1 LANYLSTDELLEKL
15 KQQETVGIQKLQKKN
30 KIQKPLEPQEFK
42 VIKQKRKIKFKL
54 NRKFF
59 FFIAIIAALF
69 HIFYVSVPLLSDNRG
84 INAFGITTLLAV
96 PMDQELGQYV
106 NAKVVLIEKYDTNL
120 YAVGDNVVVYGEYG
134 TDLNWVVEIVS
145 IDIDNQEAEITFD
158 GVVSHTVKLDDI
170 QGMYV
175 KIAGLMGIISYISSN
190 LKGYIFLL
198 GTYVVG
204 FSVVYYFYIK
214 KKKDKPV

>member
-15 KQQETVGIQKLQKKN
+15 EQQEAGV
-30 KIQKPLEPQEFK
+30 IQKPQKPQKPEKSQEFE
-42 VIKQKRKIKFKL
+42 VIKQKRKVKFKL

-59 FFIAIIAALF
+59 FFLAIIAALF
-69 HIFYVSVPLLSDNRG
+69 HIFYVSIPLLSDNRG
-84 INAFGITTLLAV
+84 INAFGVTTILAV
-96 PMDQELGQYV
+96 PSDQELGQFV
-106 NAKVVLIEKYDTNL
+106 NAKVVLIEQNDANL
-120 YAVGDNVVVYGEYG
+120 YEVGDNVVVYGEYG

-145 IDIDNQEAEITFD
+145 IDENNHEAEITFD
-158 GVVSHTVKLDDI
+158 GVISHTVNLDDI
-170 QGMYV
+170 EGKYV

-198 GTYVVG
+198 GTYIVG
-204 FSVVYYFYIK
+204 FSMVYYFYIR